1 MAGLSREEAKRTIEA
16 VEAAYAAGYRPTAV
30 LTAAAKSLGISRRAI
45 NDRVHIAAGMGIAP
59 DFVFVPPLAVKL
71 PPPIKPASPEPAF
84 ILGASKYL
92 SRKDDTYV
100 FGAVSDNHLGSRYER
115 LDVLNDLYDKFSAAG
130 VDRVYNAGNWIEGES
145 RFNHHELLVHGM
157 DAQLRYL
164 AKNYPSRPNITTY
177 AVSGDDHEGW
187 YSQREGIDI
196 GAHAEN
202 IMRSEGREDWVNLGY
217 MEAHIRLQNANSGSE
232 SIMACVQPGGGSTYA
247 VSYTVQKIIES
258 LDGGEKPA
266 VGLYGHYHKLMAM
279 NIRNVWVLQT
289 GTTKDQDSFMRKKR
303 IEAHVG
309 GTIVTLK
316 QDRESGAITGFTPEM
331 HRYFTRGFY
340 GPRFSHAGNVVL
352 PDRGVE
358 SNPKL
363 VNA

>member
-1 MAGLSREEAKRTIEA
+1 MAALSREDAKKTIEA
-16 VEAAYAAGYRPTAV
+16 IEAAQAAGHPPASV
-30 LTAAAKSLGISRRAI
+30 LTVAARALGISRRTA
-45 NDRVHIAAGMGIAP
+45 NDRIRTAAVMGI
-59 DFVFVPPLAVKL
+59 VPEYREPPVAQPI
-71 PPPIKPASPEPAF
+71 PPPKIKPASPEPAF
-84 ILGASKYL
+84 ILGASKYQ

-115 LDVLNDLYDKFSAAG
+115 LDVLNDLYDKFAAAG

-164 AKNYPSRPNITTY
+164 ARNYPRREGIVTY

-202 IMRSEGREDWVNLGY
+202 IMRSEGRDDWVNLGY
-217 MEAHIRLQNANSGSE
+217 MEAHVRLQNVNSGQE
-232 SIMACVQPGGGSTYA
+232 SVMACVHPGGGSTYA

-309 GTIVTLK
+309 GTVVTMK
-316 QDRESGAITGFTPEM
+316 QDRESGAIVRFTPEM

-340 GPRFSHAGNVVL
+340 GPRFSHAGDVVL
-352 PDRGVE
+352 PDRGV
-358 SNPKL
+358 
-363 VNA
+363 